1 MGTVGQAAQPAKQP
15 DWQTRPI
22 KTISTIKGKSFKQK
36 QAKQVIKPK
45 VKATASGN
53 TDVKQSIT
61 KWAKHYGVDPN
72 HLLRIAKCE
81 SRLNPK
87 AVNRNYYEN
96 GNPSG
101 LFQHLSGYWP
111 ARAAQYGRKG
121 ASVFDADAQAQVTA
135 AMFAAGQSNLWECK

>member
-22 KTISTIKGKSFKQK
+22 KTISTINAKGYKKMDLR
-36 QAKQVIKPK
+36 QAKKTK
-45 VKATASGN
+45 VVSARS
-53 TDVKQSIT
+53 DVQQSIT